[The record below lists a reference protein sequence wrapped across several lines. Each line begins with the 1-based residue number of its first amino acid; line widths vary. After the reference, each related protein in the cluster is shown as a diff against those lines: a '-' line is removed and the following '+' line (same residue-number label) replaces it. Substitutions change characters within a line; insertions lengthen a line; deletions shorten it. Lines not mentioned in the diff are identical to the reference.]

1 MRAVLQKVVQ
11 ASVTVNNKVVGEIGR
26 GVCVLVGIS
35 NDDTRDDMEYIAK
48 KIIGIRVFDDAEGN
62 MWKKS
67 TQDLGLEILC
77 VSQFTLYG
85 KTTKGSKPDFH
96 DAMKSDRSRQFFDD
110 FVERLGQLYD
120 RLKISTGEFGAMM
133 QVSLVNDGPVT
144 LELDSRKFSYE
155 KPDPALAAKLA
166 AKAAAKEQRRNVF
179 GQKTNAKEL
188 DTSGD

>member
-77 VSQFTLYG
+77 VS
-85 KTTKGSKPDFH
+85 
-96 DAMKSDRSRQFFDD
+96 
-110 FVERLGQLYD
+110 
-120 RLKISTGEFGAMM
+120 
-133 QVSLVNDGPVT
+133 
-144 LELDSRKFSYE
+144 
-155 KPDPALAAKLA
+155 
-166 AKAAAKEQRRNVF
+166 
-179 GQKTNAKEL
+179 
-188 DTSGD
+188 